1 MRLAFI
7 CYGVLSLIALIA
19 IVGAFLVILKP
30 IGGCLLCPA
39 QIFAIVVTVGLTI
52 VRFNENGVN
61 CTEDANAGI
70 IQRIRVSEAVGE
82 DG

>member
-52 VRFNENGVN
+52 VRFNENGVF
-61 CTEDANAGI
+61 CTDEAGAALI
-70 IQRIRVSEAVGE
+70 KAVRVSEAVGE

>member
-1 MRLAFI
+1 MRLASI
-7 CYGVLSLIALIA
+7 CYAVLSLIAVIA
-19 IVGAFLVILKP
+19 MVGAFLVIFKP

-52 VRFNENGVN
+52 VRFNENGEK
-61 CTEDANAGI
+61 CTEEAGKL
-70 IQRIRVSEAVGE
+70 QVMRVSEAVGE